1 MKSFA
6 TAILA
11 IAALC
16 CAGPALAQDGIY
28 SGVSFGSLSYDQD
41 GLPTVKLQA
50 LAFKAGREL
59 TRNFAVEVRAG
70 FGVGDDTVSIAGTPV
85 EFTLDHYF
93 GVYGKGILPVSEYFA
108 FYGVLGVAAGKVT
121 AQGFGYSASSSDTA
135 VSFGLGFDLAFS
147 QHHVLYFEWAE
158 LFYGS
163 DYEVDAAS
171 LGYVYR
177 Y

>member
-6 TAILA
+6 TAVLA
-11 IAALC
+11 IVAWF
-16 CAGPALAQDGIY
+16 CASPAQAQDGIY
-28 SGVSFGSLSYDQD
+28 SGVSFGALSYEQD
-41 GLPTVKLQA
+41 GLPTVRPQA

-85 EFTLDHYF
+85 EFTLDHYL
-93 GVYGKGILPVSEYFA
+93 GAYAKGILPVSESFA

-121 AQGFGYSASSSDTA
+121 AKGFGYSASRSDTA
-135 VSFGLGFDLAFS
+135 VSVGLGVDLALS
-147 QHHVLYFEWAE
+147 QHHVLNFEWAE
-158 LFYGS
+158 LFGGS
-163 DYEVDAAS
+163 DYTVDAAS
-171 LGYVYR
+171 LGYTYR